1 MPDVP
6 LRRRSPLLPHT
17 NHWDFTHKGNRAE
30 RVQTVNADDGGEVL
44 QAGARDL
51 DTGNAGFVPG
61 SNPMLELSAQRAVR
75 SQRP

>member
-1 MPDVP
+1 
-6 LRRRSPLLPHT
+6 
-17 NHWDFTHKGNRAE
+17 
-30 RVQTVNADDGGEVL
+30 VNADDGGEVL

-61 SNPMLELSAQRAVR
+61 SNPMSELSAQRAVR